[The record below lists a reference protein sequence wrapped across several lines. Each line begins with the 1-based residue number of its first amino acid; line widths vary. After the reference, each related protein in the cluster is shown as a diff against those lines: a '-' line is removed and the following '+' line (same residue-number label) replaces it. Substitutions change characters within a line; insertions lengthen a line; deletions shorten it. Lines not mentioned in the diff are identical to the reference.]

1 LTTSSSNK
9 EPQATQ
15 TRDAIQ
21 NPPKV
26 EEGKFKYP
34 LQGMGR
40 GISEKPQKKRTENKH
55 THPQIRKENEKKE
68 QKITQDHC

>member
-1 LTTSSSNK
+1 LTTSFRNK

-21 NPPKV
+21 NHPKV
-26 EEGKFKYP
+26 EEGKFEYP

-40 GISEKPQKKRTENKH
+40 GISENHRRKGQRTNTLIPRSERKTKRRS
-55 THPQIRKENEKKE
+55 RK
-68 QKITQDHC
+68 